1 MNKKTLIILTCVLL
15 NLTTFASETVRI
27 ASYNIRICANKTYHY
42 CPLKIAN
49 SSLK

>member
-1 MNKKTLIILTCVLL
+1 MINISSSNLAKIIEAYKVYFKEYFSIEL
-15 NLTTFASETVRI
+15 
-27 ASYNIRICANKTYHY
+27 HY